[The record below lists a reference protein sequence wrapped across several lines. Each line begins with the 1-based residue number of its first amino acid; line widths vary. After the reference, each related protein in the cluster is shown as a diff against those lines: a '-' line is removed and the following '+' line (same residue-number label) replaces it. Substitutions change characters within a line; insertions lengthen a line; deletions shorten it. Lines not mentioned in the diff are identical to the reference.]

1 MRSSRLAAATVPA
14 ACTSWSR
21 LVLVFASTTI
31 TTIIMMV
38 GNNPAAGFS
47 QSAASRRASRRS
59 RAAAAFSLLPAPAR
73 PLFSSGPPPS
83 GFGTPAAAAGTRPK
97 IFAAAAARIDDDG
110 RERPAARAIKASV
123 YMAVTLDGKIARRGG
138 DVSFL
143 SEYESDD
150 AASEMFREYLSTVD
164 AIVMGRATFE
174 TVLGFGPEAW
184 PYGATRMVVMTRDP
198 EYRVPADVLRARRH
212 EKSEKDVAAAAATD
226 DPVITTSSLRPSDL
240 LADLEGRGFRHA
252 CVDGGRTVRSFLR
265 ENLVDELTLT
275 AVPRVLG
282 RGAVA
287 LFEDGDGERG
297 GGGSEDEIALEP
309 IRTVVLP
316 NGLVTTRYA
325 VRRG

>member
-1 MRSSRLAAATVPA
+1 
-14 ACTSWSR
+14 
-21 LVLVFASTTI
+21 
-31 TTIIMMV
+31 
-38 GNNPAAGFS
+38 
-47 QSAASRRASRRS
+47 
-59 RAAAAFSLLPAPAR
+59 
-73 PLFSSGPPPS
+73 
-83 GFGTPAAAAGTRPK
+83 
-97 IFAAAAARIDDDG
+97 
-110 RERPAARAIKASV
+110 
-123 YMAVTLDGKIARRGG
+123 MAVTLDGKIARKGG

-150 AASEMFREYLSTVD
+150 ATSEMFREYLSTVD

-184 PYGATRMVVMTRDP
+184 PYGATRMVVMTRNP
-198 EYRVPADVLRARRH
+198 GYRIPADVLRARQH
-212 EKSEKDVAAAAATD
+212 EKTEKDAAATAAAATGDEGTD

-252 CVDGGRTVRSFLR
+252 YVDGGRTVRSFLR

-275 AVPRVLG
+275 TVPRALG

-309 IRTVVLP
+309 IRTIVLP